1 MFKNL
6 PGDAAFDKE
15 LNQHVDKLR
24 AQATTTVLTTTKA
37 EGWQKQISSSVLLL
51 GRVGSEIPRASKNV
65 KAALADVLDAVEQKF
80 GAQDMPKLAMELRER
95 DAALGQEIIA
105 ASPAFVYVKVADF
118 NQKTKRD
125 ISEVKRLYKERN
137 GTEVDAVWNR
147 YDEFRNEYE
156 RLLREVTDDVY
167 PRDDPLG
174 YLINAAKTAAKSDR
188 DFFSYRTQQ
197 NMPIVLAAIFAWWS
211 VNFFEELK
219 KRNPLL
225 KADPE
230 KLLQPNSVQVVCILR
245 LLGAKEK
252 LRNHLAEVPT
262 GEGKSVILGV
272 LATTLALCTPLR
284 TQTLTALPGV
294 VTPLHSYPYC
304 R

>member
-6 PGDAAFDKE
+6 PGDAAFDRE

-24 AQATTTVLTTTKA
+24 AQATTTVLKTTKA

-51 GRVGSEIPRASKNV
+51 GRVGSEVPRASQVV
-65 KAALADVLDAVEQKF
+65 KAALAEVLDAVEQKF

-105 ASPAFVYVKVADF
+105 ASPAFAYVKVADF
-118 NQKTKRD
+118 NLKTKRD

-294 VTPLHSYPYC
+294 VTPLHPNPYC